1 MPDVSDLRHQY
12 QELISREHEVFR
24 GVDEEIASQRPIPGR
39 WSMAECVAHLNI
51 TGEPYL
57 ESLTSVMDEAE
68 RRDAPRRLTRR
79 QGLFARWLTQTLEP
93 PYRLRVKTFT
103 RFEPQAG
110 AGLAQTLN
118 MFEKQQQHFLALI
131 DRMQQQGVPRMRVA
145 SPVQPLLRLHAD
157 DWLLFL
163 AAHARR
169 HLWQAE
175 RVHTECAREF

>member
-1 MPDVSDLRHQY
+1 MTDCSDLRRQY
-12 QELISREHEVFR
+12 QDLIDRMQQVFR
-24 GVDEEIASQRPIPGR
+24 GVDEDLATQRPIPGR
-39 WSMAECVAHLNI
+39 WSMAECIAHLNI

-57 ESLTSVMDEAE
+57 ESLGALMDEAE
-68 RRDAPRRLTRR
+68 RRDFPRRHRHG
-79 QGLFARWLTQTLEP
+79 QGFIARWITQTLEP

-110 AGLAQTLN
+110 AGVEQTLT

-131 DRMQQQGVPRMRVA
+131 DRMERQGVPRRRVS
-145 SPVQPLLRLHAD
+145 SPVQPLLRLYAD
-157 DWLLFL
+157 DWLRFL

-175 RVHTECAREF
+175 QVHGECRQGF

>member
-1 MPDVSDLRHQY
+1 MSDLTDLRLQY
-12 QELISREHEVFR
+12 HALIMRAQDVFR
-24 GVDEEIASQRPIPGR
+24 DVNEDVASQRPIPGR

-57 ESLTSVMDEAE
+57 EHLAEVMNEAE
-68 RRDAPRRLTRR
+68 RRDVPRRRTHRP
-79 QGLFARWLTQTLEP
+79 GAIARWLTRTLEP

-110 AGLAQTLN
+110 AGLVQTLN
-118 MFEKQQQHFLALI
+118 MFEKQQQQFVALI
-131 DRMQQQGVPRMRVA
+131 DRMQEQGVPLIRVA
-145 SPVQPLLRLHAD
+145 SPVQPLLRLFPD
-157 DWLLFL
+157 DWLRFL

-175 RVHTECAREF
+175 QVHGECVRGY